1 MSEKMQSTILDN
13 GSGSGSH
20 VEDGGSHHDHI
31 DPEKSSSSDGADGNA
46 KLDPHGLPLAPQPSD
61 FKDDPLNWPRW
72 MKWMVLLQVSFM
84 ALLGPFNAAVP
95 NPSLTLLSK
104 AFKHPV
110 EIVTYSTTTAI
121 ITGGLSPFLWVPLS
135 NVVGRRPMCLITQLV
150 TVVTHVA
157 TARTT
162 TFAQLV
168 GVRAING
175 IGFGGMM
182 ALGTPVLND
191 MFFMH
196 ERGEMTGV
204 YTIFVTNGAHIAVLC
219 GGFLGQYAG
228 WRWDFYMPAIV
239 TGVSFLVALFL
250 LPETLFS
257 RGPRFLAE
265 RTHERSYME
274 MLFNFKGNLIPQRRL
289 KGQDFLTSFYMLKYP
304 SVSLPFWFYTLS
316 WTFINILPAISMAKI
331 YGARYGF
338 ASGKIGLCTGIPLII
353 GCVIGEISGG
363 KLSDIIV
370 YRLAKKNGGR
380 AKPEHRLYLTC
391 ISAILGPTGM
401 IIFGVCLQKNYS
413 YIVPLVGLAVGVC
426 GLQITSTCLYAY
438 LSDCYRPQTPESA
451 VLMNLGRGLSFVVGF
466 WWSPMVAK
474 IGYAW
479 TWSSQALILL
489 VFWFPILAL
498 MIKGEGWRKKL
509 GAPSFH
515 QYS

>member
-20 VEDGGSHHDHI
+20 VEDGSHDK
-31 DPEKSSSSDGADGNA
+31 PSEGPGL
-46 KLDPHGLPLAPQPSD
+46 KLDPHGLPLQPQPSD

-104 AFKHPV
+104 AFKKPV
-110 EIVTYSTTTAI
+110 EIVTYSTTTSI

-135 NVVGRRPMCLITQLV
+135 NVLGRRPMCLITQLI
-150 TVVTHVA
+150 TIVTHIA

-168 GVRAING
+168 GVRAVNG

-191 MFFMH
+191 MFYMH

-204 YTIFVTNGAHIAVLC
+204 YSIFVTNGAHIAVLT

-239 TGVSFLVALFL
+239 TSVSFLVALFF

-257 RGPRFLAE
+257 RGPHFLQE
-265 RTHERSYME
+265 RKHERSYLE
-274 MLFNFKGNLIPQRRL
+274 MLFNLRGNLIPQRRL
-289 KGQDFLTSFYMLKYP
+289 RGTDFLTSFYMLKYP
-304 SVSLPFWFYTLS
+304 SVALPFWFYTLS

-331 YGARYGF
+331 YGAKYGF
-338 ASGKIGLCTGIPLII
+338 ASGSIGLCTGIPL
-353 GCVIGEISGG
+353 VIGTLIGELSGG
-363 KLSDIIV
+363 KLSDIII
-370 YRLAKKNGGR
+370 YRLAKKNNGR

-391 ISAILGPTGM
+391 LSAFLGPTGM
-401 IIFGVCLQKNYS
+401 IIFGVCLQKNYT
-413 YIVPLVGLAVGVC
+413 YIAPLVGLSVGVC

-489 VFWFPILAL
+489 FFWLPILAL
-498 MIKGEGWRKKL
+498 MIKGEQWRLKL
-509 GAPSFH
+509 GAPQFH